1 MTTTSAVAA
10 ALAASPTSAPDAP
23 ARATALIHAARL
35 LLPVLER
42 GQPIDAAVLRSAMEQ
57 VFGASDSEGG
67 WDWKSAYDACEAAA
81 VLFLRKFGGAMAA
94 RAGSAAALLPMLAR
108 LARLLPSHTRR
119 SVEGEELQQFSTPV
133 QLALVASTAA
143 AIVPSDH
150 VLEPSAGTGLLG
162 IFAELAGASLALNE
176 LAESRAGLLGHLF
189 PDVGVTRFDAARIP
203 EKKEKA
209 KDEKQPKERVKEAN
223 ADARVEPA
231 KDGYINAIQVY
242 PYTKGALYQLYAAPA
257 QITDIALEPG
267 EKLVS
272 VSAGDTVRWVVGDT
286 TSGEGREA
294 QVHILVKPIGTD
306 LLTNLVITTDR
317 RTYHLEMRSSASTYM
332 ASVSWTYPASE
343 LLALKKQRAEAD
355 VTAGAVVDAG
365 INIEQLKFRYRIE
378 GDAPWRPLRVFDDGT
393 KVYIQFPSGLAQSE
407 APPLFV
413 IGPDAKPALVNYRV
427 RGTTYI
433 VDRLFAAAELRLGTA
448 PQRIVRIIRT
458 DAVWRETQQ

>member
-1 MTTTSAVAA
+1 MSLSRALGWLTAIAITVAA
-10 ALAASPTSAPDAP
+10 CATTVRVPEIPILDGIPFKEAMREADPKP
-23 ARATALIHAARL
+23 AVKIVEVPKP
-35 LLPVLER
+35 LPLP
-42 GQPIDAAVLRSAMEQ
+42 GQL
-57 VFGASDSEGG
+57 
-67 WDWKSAYDACEAAA
+67 K
-81 VLFLRKFGGAMAA
+81 
-94 RAGSAAALLPMLAR
+94 
-108 LARLLPSHTRR
+108 
-119 SVEGEELQQFSTPV
+119 PV
-133 QLALVASTAA
+133 
-143 AIVPSDH
+143 
-150 VLEPSAGTGLLG
+150 
-162 IFAELAGASLALNE
+162 
-176 LAESRAGLLGHLF
+176 
-189 PDVGVTRFDAARIP
+189 P
-203 EKKEKA
+203 EKKEKT
-209 KDEKQPKERVKEAN
+209 KDDKQPKEEKQPKERVDDAN
-223 ADARVEPA
+223 AVARIEPA

-257 QITDIALEPG
+257 QVTDIALEPG

-286 TSGEGREA
+286 TSGEGKDA
-294 QVHILVKPIGTD
+294 IVHILVKPIGAD
-306 LLTNLVITTDR
+306 LQTNLVITTDR

-378 GDAPWRPLRVFDDGT
+378 GDAPWRPVRVFDDGA

-413 IGPDAKPALVNYRV
+413 VGPDAKPALVNYRV

-448 PQRIVRIIRT
+448 PQRVVRIIRT